1 MAPRWYA
8 QAASP
13 ITRRRLVLPV
23 LVMAP
28 RRTLLPVV
36 SRLRIPVE
44 RSARRHARA
53 RGGPG
58 ELPVQAVTVRT
69 RLVTEPQPTGR
80 PELLDQALHKSAVLG
95 IVPSDVPPP
104 RQNRP
109 PRPLLA
115 RSRCPETRNATLAA
129 LHTVEVVGSNP
140 TAPTIRTNGT
150 SYVRSLPSLPG
161 CQL

>member
-44 RSARRHARA
+44 RSARS
-53 RGGPG
+53 
-58 ELPVQAVTVRT
+58 L
-69 RLVTEPQPTGR
+69 
-80 PELLDQALHKSAVLG
+80 
-95 IVPSDVPPP
+95 
-104 RQNRP
+104 
-109 PRPLLA
+109 
-115 RSRCPETRNATLAA
+115 CPETRNATLAA

-140 TAPTIRTNGT
+140 TAPTNSGEADATEEIGESPIASETVEGRLDVEVHQGG
-150 SYVRSLPSLPG
+150 RSLLAGAPEPG
-161 CQL
+161 EGAVRVSQADIDRGDVVGGDVLGPLALAHELLEHPQGLGPPAR